1 MEKHYLILEYTNKTK
16 QIQDLNVRLDM
27 IQCLEENM
35 GRTLFDINYS
45 NIFLAFFPKIME
57 IKNKLKNWD
66 LIKLKPFSQQRKP

>member
-1 MEKHYLILEYTNKTK
+1 
-16 QIQDLNVRLDM
+16 M